1 MGSSGDGPG
10 PDPRAS
16 ERHRGGGRPLTANRV
31 LWRALARHR
40 LRLTGGILGL
50 SGHQA
55 AETLVPV
62 AIGVII
68 DRAVATGDPA
78 ALGWSVLGLAALFTV
93 LALSWRL
100 GARSL
105 FGAIQQENHL
115 LRVETAGRALDPRGQ
130 RSGLAT
136 GELLSVATSDAE
148 RTSDVLRDVPSFFSG
163 LVALGI
169 SAFVL
174 LRIDVPLGLG
184 VLVGVPVLVV
194 LLQLLGPLLTRRA
207 GEKQAA
213 TARTA
218 ALATDL
224 VRGVRA
230 LRGIGGEPSAVRR
243 YRESSDDAL
252 RSTLRAATPL
262 GAHRGA
268 TTAASG
274 LLLAVVAGFAG
285 WLAVDGT
292 ITIGELITVVG
303 LAQFIAEPVQLL
315 GLCGQGIAVSRA
327 SAARLV
333 TLLTAPPVVRPGS
346 ARLHGFRELRF
357 DGVGHG
363 SLRSLDLTV
372 RAGEFVGVVVDDPRD
387 ADSVLALLSGRVPA
401 ADHQGELLVD
411 GVRVSELDLDDLRR
425 TVLVENHHVTLF
437 EGSLRDAV
445 TSGRETTPAA
455 LDRALRAA
463 AADEVVDTQA
473 EGLDTAVLDGGATLS
488 GGQRQRVALAR
499 ALLADPPVLV
509 LHDPTTAVDAVTE
522 EAIARGLAELRHPT
536 TVPPGPGDL
545 DAGGAD
551 GHPAGDVD
559 GDPAGDEDAPPADD
573 TRTTLLITSS
583 PALLARADRVV
594 VLADGVVRTEG
605 THAELSA
612 TDETYQR
619 GVLR

>member
-1 MGSSGDGPG
+1 MDSSGDGPG
-10 PDPRAS
+10 PVPPAPEPR
-16 ERHRGGGRPLTANRV
+16 RGGGRPLTANRV

-40 LRLTGGILGL
+40 LCLTGGILGL

-62 AIGVII
+62 AIGIII
-68 DRAVATGDPA
+68 DRAVATGDPG
-78 ALGWSVLGLAALFTV
+78 ALGLSVLGLAALFTV

-252 RSTLRAATPL
+252 RRTLRAATPL

-285 WLAVDGT
+285 WLAVDGQ

-315 GLCGQGIAVSRA
+315 GICGQGIAVSRA

-357 DGVGHG
+357 DGVAHG

-387 ADSVLALLSGRVPA
+387 ADALLALLSGRVPA
-401 ADHQGELLVD
+401 ADHEGELVVD
-411 GVRVSELDLDDLRR
+411 GVAVSEVDIDELRR
-425 TVLVENHHVTLF
+425 TVLVETHHVTLF
-437 EGSLRDAV
+437 EGTLRDAV
-445 TSGRETTPAA
+445 TSGREVSATG
-455 LDRALRAA
+455 LERALRAA
-463 AADEVVDTQA
+463 AADEVVATQA
-473 EGLDTAVLDGGATLS
+473 EGLDTEVLDRGASLS
-488 GGQRQRVALAR
+488 GGQRQRIALAR

-522 EAIARGLAELRHPT
+522 EVIALGVAELRHPAT
-536 TVPPGPGDL
+536 HPPGADDP
-545 DAGGAD
+545 DAGGRD
-551 GHPAGDVD
+551 ERPAGGD
-559 GDPAGDEDAPPADD
+559 GEGPPAGGP
-573 TRTTLLITSS
+573 RTTLLITSS

-594 VLADGVVRTEG
+594 VLTDGVVRAEG
-605 THAELSA
+605 THADLAA